1 MFSEDR
7 PQKILAQSDTIRDQ
21 RRHIRM
27 EHSGSVQLVGEGRR
41 FTGQAI
47 NISRT
52 GMQVVVNLPDS
63 YESVR
68 SITFTLPNTTHT
80 IELPCRIA
88 RSQQEDNNDHG
99 GILGLEFSYQGEAQ
113 LLLIENYI
121 RDLKQKQLAQA
132 ARDREMRRVHRA
144 SCSLCD
150 ISTDRQDIRIDSIDN
165 ISTEGL
171 LVSFSGELSPAD
183 SISLS
188 FCLPGDSRTLKLQG
202 QVRYVIRSA
211 FRDLST
217 AGIRLHK
224 VPQTARVRIHNF
236 VIETISGTTVR
247 QLHEV
252 LASRDLDPDYQMK
265 DPSDIAAL
273 FTALSERATQFNV
286 LFDTSV
292 SSFEMHSV
300 NLTKV
305 EHPQSMFLST
315 RPSRLH
321 LPEEEP
327 LPNAYF
333 SFYLAEGSYYFKTQ
347 LVRYAERRLCFQFP
361 KVIYRSEKRSY
372 QRKILELRTEVDL
385 SVPSENGTVQRYRG
399 RLVDISWRGFLCEL
413 PLTARTR
420 KAFKR
425 GTYVDYLIYE
435 QFGLDRHGVVRHLKT
450 DIDEH
455 GHLSLQVGIEAGIQ
469 HSGFKYRQFTQ
480 EEWKRHK
487 TPLTSGS
494 CSQRIDTL
502 PIRYSN
508 KKKQE
513 IAALLNASKL
523 PVTAPVVLIPPAFG
537 KKKEALSP
545 LVMTLL
551 QNFKRKG
558 KDLVV
563 LRYDGINR
571 PGESYND
578 HRNPERGSE
587 MLHYRLSQGLSDLR
601 TSLDYVHNNPIF
613 TPQEVILITF
623 SMSSIDAR
631 KLLMDGQGHL
641 VDYWISC
648 MGIPSAK
655 TTIGNILGGIDIIG
669 NYKMGVQ
676 TGKGGMLGY
685 LVDFDTLAQ
694 DLIENKYAYLTDSR
708 NDMSKVPH
716 PVLWIYGTHDKWTDG
731 TEVHDVMAVKSTGKR
746 EVIEIP
752 TGHNLRSSAD
762 AIMTFK
768 LMTAYL
774 YEQLYGELLDVLS
787 PDKEEMARLIT
798 YERERLICS
807 EDLDREQYWKN
818 YLIGV
823 GRNSLGYDFYKNIQ
837 GFRNFLKLEAE
848 LIDPNASE
856 RIADMGCGTG
866 LLVEEMLQHLVSY
879 APTAESVELVAVD
892 LVEDAL
898 TKTRKKW
905 ENLCRRYPHLGN
917 NSLRLLKADL
927 EPSRLLPLKKL
938 IENPQLGFD
947 SLRNRIA
954 GLRNGTIDLLKQKSS
969 LELAEIV
976 HGCDMDEEKLRFLAD
991 TFKDGHRSAVMDLN
1005 RAARFLKRKLTGN
1018 DLVDRK
1024 SGSNNL
1030 IPDELYDKLSCRDI
1044 QFDTLSFGSSAEH
1057 GPHTFPD
1064 RYFDKIAASL
1074 FISYV
1079 YNPDL
1084 ILLDFYRMLR
1094 SGGLLLVSSMKP
1106 DSDIS
1111 TLFTDYINM
1120 VQSSSLELANGEQR
1134 EDNLAAARAML
1145 NEAAALFTL
1154 EEDGYFRFYSEEELA
1169 ALFEAAGFVDVQ
1181 TYRSLG
1187 DPAQAVIVTGRKS
1200 DQ

>member
-7 PQKILAQSDTIRDQ
+7 PRKILPQSETSQDQ

-27 EHSGSVQLVGEGRR
+27 EHSGSVQLVGEGKR
-41 FTGQAI
+41 FTGQAV

-68 SITFTLPNTTHT
+68 SITFTLPNTEHT
-80 IELPCRIA
+80 IELPCRIV
-88 RSQQEDNNDHG
+88 RSQKENSNGHD

-121 RDLKQKQLAQA
+121 RDLKQKQLAQVA
-132 ARDREMRRVHRA
+132 KDREMRRVHRA

-150 ISTDRQDIRIDSIDN
+150 ISTDRQDTRIDSIDN

-171 LVSFSGELSPAD
+171 LVSFSGELRPAEN
-183 SISLS
+183 ISLS
-188 FCLPGDSRTLKLQG
+188 FCLPGDSRTLQLQG
-202 QVRYVIRSA
+202 QVRYVIRST

-217 AGIRLHK
+217 AGIRLQN
-224 VPQTARVRIHNF
+224 VTQTARARIHNF
-236 VIETISGTTVR
+236 VIETTSGSTVR

-252 LASRDLDPDYQMK
+252 LASRDLDPSYQMR
-265 DPSDIAAL
+265 DPRDITAL
-273 FTALSERATQFNV
+273 FTALSARATQFNV

-292 SSFEMHSV
+292 TSFEMHSV
-300 NLTKV
+300 NLTEV
-305 EHPQSMFLST
+305 EQPQGVFFST
-315 RPSRLH
+315 RPSKLRLQA
-321 LPEEEP
+321 EEP
-327 LPNAYF
+327 LPNTYF

-347 LVRYAERRLCFQFP
+347 LVRSADRRLCFRFP
-361 KVIYRSEKRSY
+361 KVVYRSEKRSY
-372 QRKILELRTEVDL
+372 QRKVLELQTEVDL
-385 SVPSENGTVQRYRG
+385 TVPSKDGAVQRYKG

-413 PLTARTR
+413 PLSDRTR
-420 KAFKR
+420 NAFKR
-425 GTYVDYLIYE
+425 GTYVEYLVYE
-435 QFGLDRHGVVRHLKT
+435 QFGLDSHGVVRHLKT
-450 DIDEH
+450 ELDER
-455 GHLSLQVGIEAGIQ
+455 GRQSLQVGIEAGIQ

-480 EEWKRHK
+480 KEWDRHK
-487 TPLTSGS
+487 TPLPSS
-494 CSQRIDTL
+494 SYAERIDTL
-502 PIRYSN
+502 PIRYTN

-513 IAALLNASKL
+513 IAALLNASRF
-523 PVTAPVVLIPPAFG
+523 PVTAPVILIPPAFG
-537 KKKEALSP
+537 KKKETLSP
-545 LVMTLL
+545 LVLTLL
-551 QNFKRKG
+551 QNFRRKG

-587 MLHYRLSQGLSDLR
+587 MLHYRLSQGLTDLR
-601 TSLDYVHNNPIF
+601 TSLDYVHNNPFF

-694 DLIENKYAYLTDSR
+694 DLIVNKYAYLTDSR

-716 PVLWIYGTHDKWTDG
+716 PVLWIYGAHDKWTDG
-731 TEVHDVMAVKSTGKR
+731 KEVHDVMAVKSAGKR

-774 YEQLYGELLDVLS
+774 YEQLYGEPLDVIS
-787 PDKEEMARLIT
+787 PDKEEMVRLIA
-798 YERERLICS
+798 YERERLVCP
-807 EDLDREQYWKN
+807 EELDREQYWKN

-823 GRNSLGYDFYKNIQ
+823 GRNSLGYDFYKNIE

-848 LIDPNASE
+848 LLDPNASQ

-866 LLVEEMLQHLVSY
+866 LLIEELLQHLLSSES
-879 APTAESVELVAVD
+879 TAESVQIVAVD

-898 TKTRKKW
+898 TKTRRKW
-905 ENLCRRYPHLGN
+905 ENLCRRYPQLGN
-917 NSLRLLKADL
+917 HSLQLIKADL
-927 EPSRLLPLKKL
+927 EANRLLPVKKL
-938 IENPQLGFD
+938 IENPHLGFD
-947 SLRNRIA
+947 FLRNRIA
-954 GLRNGTIDLLKQKSS
+954 GLRNVTVDLLKQKSS
-969 LELAEIV
+969 LELVEIV
-976 HGCDMDEEKLRFLAD
+976 HGCEMNEEKRRFLAD
-991 TFKDGHRSAVMDLN
+991 TFKDGHRSSVMDLN
-1005 RAARFLKRKLTGN
+1005 RAARFLKQKLTAN
-1018 DLVDRK
+1018 DLADRN
-1024 SGSNNL
+1024 SGSDRP
-1030 IPDELYDKLSCRDI
+1030 IPDELYDKLSCQDLR
-1044 QFDTLSFGSSAEH
+1044 FDTLSFGSSAEH
-1057 GPHTFPD
+1057 SQQAFPD

-1079 YNPDL
+1079 HNPDL

-1094 SGGLLLVSSMKP
+1094 PGGLLLVSSMKP

-1111 TLFTDYINM
+1111 TLFTDYINT
-1120 VQSSSLELANGEQR
+1120 VQSSGPQSTNGEQR
-1134 EDNLAAARAML
+1134 EDNLSAARAML

-1154 EEDGYFRFYSEEELA
+1154 EEDGYFRFFSEEELA
-1169 ALFEAAGFVDVQ
+1169 AMFEAAGFVDVK

-1187 DPAQAVIVTGRKS
+1187 DPAQAVIITGKKS
-1200 DQ
+1200 DR